1 MKNILLFCD
10 TIVVDIALNLTKN
23 LIKKN
28 YYVYLQCEK
37 TETKNKINNFLEKND
52 LKIILR

>member
-37 TETKNKINNFLEKND
+37 TETKNKINNFRK
-52 LKIILR
+52 K